1 MKINLA
7 TRALAALAAGW
18 ALGDC
23 VLFAAALLLWT
34 AHLQSSP
41 AIVEADRSRAW
52 LHAIGQG
59 LALIALGGALAGHT
73 LAVFLGLWTGQNE
86 TPWVGAALV
95 VLFGVIG
102 VKTGIARSVHTALAA
117 LALLAA
123 LSPPLAG
130 AGWAPCAFAA
140 LTVVLAFVQAGYQLG
155 PLSRELAAPW
165 NSR

>member
-23 VLFAAALLLWT
+23 VLFATALLLWI
-34 AHLQSSP
+34 AHLQTSP
-41 AIVEADRSRAW
+41 AIAEADRTRAW
-52 LHAIGQG
+52 LHVIGQG
-59 LALIALGGALAGHT
+59 LALIALGVALAAHT
-73 LAVFLGLWTGQNE
+73 LAVFLGLWTYQNA
-86 TPWVGAALV
+86 TPWVSSAMV
-95 VLFGVIG
+95 VLFGLVG
-102 VKTGIARSVHTALAA
+102 VHAGISRSVHAGLIA

-123 LSPPLAG
+123 LAPTLAG
-130 AGWAPCAFAA
+130 IVWAPCAFAA
-140 LTVVLAFVQAGYQLG
+140 LASLFAFAQAGYRLG

>member
-23 VLFAAALLLWT
+23 VLFATSLLLWT
-34 AHLQSSP
+34 AHLQTSP
-41 AIVEADRSRAW
+41 AIAEADRTRAW
-52 LHAIGQG
+52 LHVIGQG
-59 LALIALGGALAGHT
+59 LALIALGVALAAHT
-73 LAVFLGLWTGQNE
+73 LAVFLGLWTDQNSS
-86 TPWVGAALV
+86 PWVSSALV
-95 VLFGVIG
+95 LLFGVLG
-102 VKTGIARSVHTALAA
+102 VRAGVPRSVHACLVA

-130 AGWAPCAFAA
+130 IGWAPCAFAA
-140 LTVVLAFVQAGYQLG
+140 LTTLLAFAQAGYRLG

-165 NSR
+165 SSR